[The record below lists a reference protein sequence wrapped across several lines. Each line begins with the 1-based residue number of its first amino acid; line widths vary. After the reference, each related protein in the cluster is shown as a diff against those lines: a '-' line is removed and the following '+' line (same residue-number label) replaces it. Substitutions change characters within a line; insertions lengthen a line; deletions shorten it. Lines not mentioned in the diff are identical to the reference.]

1 MVARAE
7 VGYPAPMSAL
17 RGPALAA
24 VATLAA
30 AMTFAACGDANP
42 SPTASP
48 LRFLHTFGA
57 RDAAFLDEALAG
69 WPAPVATSLVP
80 FARGQT
86 VIGALLRAGHD
97 CPDLIRIDAT
107 WLPALATARL
117 LRPAP
122 PAIRDRAW
130 LPEARALAE
139 DHGQLWGAPQTVD
152 GLVVLSLGDAPGPA
166 PATLDALIATAER
179 AMTTHRWGLGL
190 RADGYWFVPFLRAAG
205 GELAPSGAPDAAV
218 APDAIDST
226 AAIAALTRFAAL
238 FPRIAAPPAS
248 PGQEDA
254 TEARRFRAGEVA
266 FLVTGPWA
274 LPELGDP
281 AALAVWPLPGAPRG
295 GHLLVVPACARDA
308 DGAWRLA
315 ARLTDPEIQTA
326 WARAL
331 GTVPT
336 TTAALAD
343 APPAVRAV
351 HAALATA
358 RPLPRDPHTP
368 LLFDDLT
375 PAVAAVV
382 AGDATAA
389 EALAGVRRGWARLTE
404 PAP

>member
-1 MVARAE
+1 MLARA
-7 VGYPAPMSAL
+7 L
-17 RGPALAA
+17 WGPALVAAA
-24 VATLAA
+24 VL
-30 AMTFAACGDANP
+30 AACGDAGP
-42 SPTASP
+42 SATAAP

-107 WLPALATARL
+107 WLPALAAAQL

-122 PAIRDRAW
+122 PAIRDRDW

-139 DHGQLWGAPQTVD
+139 DRGQLWGAPQTVD
-152 GLVVLSLGDAPGPA
+152 GLVVLSAGDATGPA

-205 GELAPSGAPDAAV
+205 GELAAPATDAAAAPD
-218 APDAIDST
+218 PIDSA
-226 AAIAALTRFAAL
+226 AAIAALTRFAEL

-274 LPELGDP
+274 LPDLGDV
-281 AALAVWPLPGAPRG
+281 AALTVWPLPGAPRG

-315 ARLTDPEIQTA
+315 ARLTEPEIQTA

-336 TTAALAD
+336 TATALAA
-343 APPAVRAV
+343 APSAVRAV
-351 HAALATA
+351 HDALTAA

-382 AGDATAA
+382 AGDATAS

-404 PAP
+404 PSP